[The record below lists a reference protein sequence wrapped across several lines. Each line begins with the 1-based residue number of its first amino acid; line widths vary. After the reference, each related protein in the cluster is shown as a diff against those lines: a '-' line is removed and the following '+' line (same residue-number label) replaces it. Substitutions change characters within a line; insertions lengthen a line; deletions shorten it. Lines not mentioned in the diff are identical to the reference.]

1 MSITISTDV
10 FCDGFADCSQWI
22 EGVTGPRSDVKSA
35 RKNAKRYGW
44 KHRAGKDYCPACQTE
59 KVP

>member
-10 FCDGFADCSQWI
+10 FCDGFEDCSQWI
-22 EGVTGPRSDVKSA
+22 EGTTGPRSDAKAA

-44 KHRAGKDYCPACQTE
+44 KRVRGKDYCPDCQKE
-59 KVP
+59 RPQ